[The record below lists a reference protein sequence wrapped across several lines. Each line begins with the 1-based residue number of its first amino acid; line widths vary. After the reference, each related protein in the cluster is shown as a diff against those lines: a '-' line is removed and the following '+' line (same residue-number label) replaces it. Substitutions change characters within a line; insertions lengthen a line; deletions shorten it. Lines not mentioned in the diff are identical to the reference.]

1 MEPKDLDVNGSAAA
15 ATIQE
20 TTLSAFE
27 GNYPRIK
34 NADGVDMQALGEL
47 DNDPLFVTLP
57 VVPQVGTVSKNGLL
71 YDDALLAAIETQIQ
85 AKRPG
90 ANFGHVPKEKRS
102 TAFPKPDALWVGA
115 QRIGDTLWGKAY
127 VPPGAARDY
136 IKALRAVGGAIA
148 TSINGSGRFEKV
160 SKGVH
165 RLLDFDLDTLDF
177 APPARA
183 ALGGGGTTPVLTA
196 EMADDQHEMENTMPT
211 KEEVIAELTAA
222 DVPASV
228 RAVIVDE
235 AEAHVAAEAQV
246 AELQTQ
252 VSDRDGQIVD
262 LTAAVATMRTAE
274 FARSID
280 GQISE
285 LADWKVQGEEA
296 QKKLDAFQRTL
307 RSRIVAE
314 LGDETDEEKVT
325 ETVQAVWGE
334 LKPLAETIRDALAG
348 PPAIVGGK
356 NTRTGGKKEMDTSPE
371 AVEAALRKFNFG

>member
-20 TTLSAFE
+20 TTLSAFK
-27 GNYPRIK
+27 GNFPRIE
-34 NADGVDMQALGEL
+34 NAEGVDLQALGEL
-47 DNDPLFVTLP
+47 DGDPLFVTLP

-71 YDDALLAAIETQIQ
+71 YDDALLATIETQIQ
-85 AKRPG
+85 EKRPG
-90 ANFGHVPKEKRS
+90 ANFGHVPKEKRD

-165 RLLDFDLDTLDF
+165 RLLDFELDTLDF

-183 ALGGGGTTPVLTA
+183 ALGGGGTTPVLTT
-196 EMADDQHEMENTMPT
+196 EMDDSQTEMETIMPT

-235 AEAHVAAEAQV
+235 AEAHVASEAQV

-274 FARSID
+274 FVRSLD
-280 GQISE
+280 GQIAE

-296 QKKLDAFQRTL
+296 QKKLDAFRRTL

-314 LGDETDEEKVT
+314 LGDETDEEKVA
-325 ETVQAVWGE
+325 ELVQTVWGE

-356 NTRTGGKKEMDTSPE
+356 STRTGGKKVLDESPE